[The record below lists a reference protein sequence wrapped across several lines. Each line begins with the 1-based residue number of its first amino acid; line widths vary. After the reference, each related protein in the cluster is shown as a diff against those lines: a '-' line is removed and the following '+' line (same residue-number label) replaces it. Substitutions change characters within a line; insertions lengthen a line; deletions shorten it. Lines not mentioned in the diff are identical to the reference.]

1 MSDAAREAYDLER
14 KIEKA
19 KKNFEKL
26 CKEEKKSPDLIRVAL
41 YGFFVNGE
49 EWSIDEITSKMNQQ
63 SNPKYHVRR
72 EIVQA
77 YITYMTLDEI
87 LTMTHKDK
95 YGLINNPKA
104 IWGIGGL

>member
-26 CKEEKKSPDLIRVAL
+26 CKTEKKSSDLIRIAL

-63 SNPKYHVRR
+63 SNPKYHVSR

-77 YITYMTLDEI
+77 YITYMTLDEQ
-87 LTMTHKDK
+87 LTMSHVDK
-95 YGLINNPKA
+95 YELVVNPRA
-104 IWGIGGL
+104 IWGAGRL